1 MKSLFL
7 HRLVDHVAAD
17 LHIQF
22 AFYGAD
28 TQALDGIYKEVY
40 EDYVSEGVN
49 NKNPL
54 KDLFKPEDIPYGGRE
69 VVWAAHVAR
78 NPGVMATGEGSA
90 LPAAGNQRT
99 IQARAVAKKLI
110 GRIELTPEAIA
121 DSAKSEFAF
130 VSARKDEMSRLID
143 DFARREEH
151 YLVGTGTG
159 ILALANGAVS
169 TTTVAL
175 KSPGGITNTNFGNRF
190 VQPGM
195 VIAAVNPA
203 TGQLRAS
210 SAVQVVSCKS
220 DGTSVLTSTTA
231 SNVSD
236 GDYFVQA
243 ANTSV
248 TDILDTSFMAPPTGV
263 MGLLDDGT
271 YLSNYYGI
279 DRGTWTNYTTYVKAA
294 TGAFSTDALQQS
306 ADVVDQ
312 KLNGKTTRMIMHH
325 STRRLYIQA
334 VDADRRYVAAS
345 LMKPD
350 AGTAA
355 FKQGDLT
362 LGEVPITPI
371 RDFTLDS
378 ILGLDEDGMGA
389 VRYVSEKGKWVDED
403 GSILVRQGFGSTAV
417 HKFEAWYYMR
427 YQNVVRNPGVC
438 WRQDGLTGQSLV
450 VVRAE

>member
-1 MKSLFL
+1 M
-7 HRLVDHVAAD
+7 
-17 LHIQF
+17 
-22 AFYGAD
+22 GAD
-28 TQALDGIYKEVY
+28 TQALDGIYKEYY
-40 EDYVSEGVN
+40 EDFVSEGVN

-54 KDLFKPEDIPYGGRE
+54 KDIFKPQDIPFGGRE

-99 IQARAVAKKLI
+99 IQARATARKII
-110 GRIELTPEAIA
+110 GRVELTPEAIA
-121 DSAKSEFAF
+121 DSSKSEFAF
-130 VSARKDEMSRLID
+130 VSARKDEMNRLID

-159 ILALANGAVS
+159 ILALANGSIS
-169 TTTVAL
+169 TTALAL

-195 VIAAVNPA
+195 VVAFVNPT
-203 TGQLRAS
+203 TGALRAS
-210 SAVQVVSCKS
+210 SAVSVVSCAS
-220 DGTSVLTSTTA
+220 SGASATSA
-231 SNVSD
+231 AAPSNVSD
-236 GDYFVQA
+236 GDYCVQA
-243 ANTSV
+243 ANTSI
-248 TDILDTSFMAPPTGV
+248 TDILDTSFMQAPTGV
-263 MGLLDDGT
+263 MGLIDDGT
-271 YLSNYYGI
+271 YLTNYYGI
-279 DRGTWTNYTTYVKAA
+279 DRATWANYSSYVKAA
-294 TGAFSTDALQQS
+294 TGAFSTDAIQQS

-312 KLNGKTTRMIMHH
+312 KLNGKTTRLIMHH

-334 VDADRRYVAAS
+334 TDADRRYLSAQ

-355 FKQGDLT
+355 LKQGDLT
-362 LGEVPITPI
+362 LGEVPITCI
-371 RDFTLDS
+371 RDFTLDA
-378 ILGLDEDGMGA
+378 IMGLDEDSMDA

-438 WRQDGLTGQSLV
+438 WRQDGLTGQSLI